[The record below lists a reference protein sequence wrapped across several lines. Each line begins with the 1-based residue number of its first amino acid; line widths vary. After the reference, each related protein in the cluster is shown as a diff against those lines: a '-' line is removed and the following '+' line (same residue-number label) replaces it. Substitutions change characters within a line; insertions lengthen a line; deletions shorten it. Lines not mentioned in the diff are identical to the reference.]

1 MLYSLIVYTVGMTKS
16 LQTQKDIKC
25 TWKKKRKKKKTAVLS
40 QRRKKTDQKA
50 EISSTML

>member
-25 TWKKKRKKKKTAVLS
+25 TWKKKRKKKN
-40 QRRKKTDQKA
+40 
-50 EISSTML
+50 SSPLPEKEED